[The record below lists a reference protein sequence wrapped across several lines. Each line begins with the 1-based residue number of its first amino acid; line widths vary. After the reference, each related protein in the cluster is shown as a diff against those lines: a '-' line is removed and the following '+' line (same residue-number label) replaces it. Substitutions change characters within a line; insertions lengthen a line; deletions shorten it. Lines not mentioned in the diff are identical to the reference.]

1 MPRMIFLRPFR
12 FLAQALLL
20 DATPAQLAWGFAL
33 GMVIGL
39 VPKGNL
45 IAVCLMTLLCAL
57 RVNFAAGTLGIFAF
71 TWAGMYLDPYS
82 HRLGHFLLTHPSLQ
96 SLWTSLYDTN
106 VVPWTSFN
114 NTVVL
119 GSTLIGLTMVFPV
132 YRLSHP
138 IFARYAPLWAE
149 YVRKYRV
156 VQVLHGGELTGNLA

>member
-1 MPRMIFLRPFR
+1 MIFLRPFR

-20 DATPAQLAWGFAL
+20 DATPAQLAWGFSL

-45 IAVCLMTLLCAL
+45 IAVCLMTMLCAL
-57 RVNFAAGTLGIFAF
+57 RVNFAAGTMGIFVF
-71 TWAGMYLDPYS
+71 TWAGMYLDPFS
-82 HRLGHFLLTHPSLQ
+82 HRLGHVLLTHPALE
-96 SLWTSLYDTN
+96 SLWTSLYDMN
-106 VVPWTSFN
+106 VVPWTAFN

-119 GSTLIGLTMVFPV
+119 GSTLIGLALLFPV

-138 IFARYAPLWAE
+138 IFAKVAPKWAE